1 VAETID
7 HGKATRLL
15 MDLILNSPTDP
26 LSGLP
31 SNRRHVVEGAM
42 LNEDELR
49 TILHGPHLTFR
60 YMLFTAL
67 LAKSVNPVVNA
78 RSLQAGWEIEGNPVP
93 GAYDAR
99 SLCHKV
105 IVVIE
110 REFLGNRLGGSNEP
124 YLNKPAR
131 YQSIELDNPV
141 QKGKFQLLLNLL
153 HKLTEELNAQPDY
166 AIYSLDLAIKLVL
179 ELDSR
184 VNTSYEFV
192 SPQISTAEVIDIF
205 SELIERGC
213 EGQSL
218 VIVFCAIM
226 KTRLSDLEI
235 TCHPV
240 NQAGSSSNEIGD
252 VDFSSENK
260 VVMCAELKDKEYFP
274 SDLMHAVDKAVA
286 GECSKMLIVEGPR
299 ALLSA
304 TEDEKTK
311 LSEDISNSGL
321 DVLRI
326 KVDRNWLATHLELLT
341 TNQLLDVI
349 GLLLATT
356 EEIRASS
363 LTINWLNDI
372 LSRAGIEYRANS

>member
-1 VAETID
+1 
-7 HGKATRLL
+7 

-192 SPQISTAEVIDIF
+192 SLS
-205 SELIERGC
+205 LIH
-213 EGQSL
+213 
-218 VIVFCAIM
+218 I
-226 KTRLSDLEI
+226 
-235 TCHPV
+235 
-240 NQAGSSSNEIGD
+240 
-252 VDFSSENK
+252 
-260 VVMCAELKDKEYFP
+260 
-274 SDLMHAVDKAVA
+274 
-286 GECSKMLIVEGPR
+286 
-299 ALLSA
+299 
-304 TEDEKTK
+304 
-311 LSEDISNSGL
+311 
-321 DVLRI
+321 
-326 KVDRNWLATHLELLT
+326 
-341 TNQLLDVI
+341 
-349 GLLLATT
+349 
-356 EEIRASS
+356 
-363 LTINWLNDI
+363 
-372 LSRAGIEYRANS
+372 

>member
-1 VAETID
+1 
-7 HGKATRLL
+7 
-15 MDLILNSPTDP
+15 
-26 LSGLP
+26 
-31 SNRRHVVEGAM
+31 
-42 LNEDELR
+42 
-49 TILHGPHLTFR
+49 
-60 YMLFTAL
+60 
-67 LAKSVNPVVNA
+67 
-78 RSLQAGWEIEGNPVP
+78 
-93 GAYDAR
+93 
-99 SLCHKV
+99 
-105 IVVIE
+105 
-110 REFLGNRLGGSNEP
+110 
-124 YLNKPAR
+124 
-131 YQSIELDNPV
+131 
-141 QKGKFQLLLNLL
+141 
-153 HKLTEELNAQPDY
+153 
-166 AIYSLDLAIKLVL
+166 
-179 ELDSR
+179 
-184 VNTSYEFV
+184 
-192 SPQISTAEVIDIF
+192 
-205 SELIERGC
+205 
-213 EGQSL
+213 
-218 VIVFCAIM
+218 M

-304 TEDEKTK
+304 TEDEMTK